1 MLDLG
6 VVDRGFYLQY
16 PVHHK
21 GTVDKTHDLPHP
33 SQACKPVH
41 HKGTVDKTHD
51 LLCGALV
58 YMLDLDVVDRGFY
71 LRCLC
76 SALVCMLD
84 LGVVDR
90 GFYLRCLCG
99 ALV

>member
-6 VVDRGFYLQY
+6 
-16 PVHHK
+16 
-21 GTVDKTHDLPHP
+21 
-33 SQACKPVH
+33 
-41 HKGTVDKTHD
+41 
-51 LLCGALV
+51 
-58 YMLDLDVVDRGFY
+58 VVDRGFY

-90 GFYLRCLCG
+90 GFYLRCLTQVKHANQCTTK
-99 ALV
+99 AP